1 MKMINQEC
9 VHQIDHHH
17 HHHRTY
23 FYHLGTINALS
34 LSLSPVTVGYRFAC
48 RYNINSVQRYYVVN
62 LIVPINDQFCIE

>member
-9 VHQIDHHH
+9 VHQIDHH

-34 LSLSPVTVGYRFAC
+34 LSLSPVTVGYR
-48 RYNINSVQRYYVVN
+48 YNINSVQRYYVVN